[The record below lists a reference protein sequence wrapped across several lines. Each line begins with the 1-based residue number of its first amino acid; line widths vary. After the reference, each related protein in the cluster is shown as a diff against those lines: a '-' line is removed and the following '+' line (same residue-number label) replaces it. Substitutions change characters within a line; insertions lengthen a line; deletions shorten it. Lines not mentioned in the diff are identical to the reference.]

1 VIGLVEATQLDPSVL
16 VQIETVEVGDASYP
30 VAIQLDPFH
39 VIPVPWPPLNGLFVE
54 GVQVTASELYTIH
67 TLLSPLVPTA
77 THRDPFQA
85 IVFTFPA
92 PPAEKGSI
100 AVVQV

>member
-39 VIPVPWPPLNGLFVE
+39 VIPVP
-54 GVQVTASELYTIH
+54 
-67 TLLSPLVPTA
+67 
-77 THRDPFQA
+77 
-85 IVFTFPA
+85 
-92 PPAEKGSI
+92 
-100 AVVQV
+100 